1 LIGWESG
8 DRAMPNQFGCRNGGS
23 NANRA
28 QHGLQISGAGA
39 LASVR
44 IAKQHGIRNSEEI
57 VLATGKKTAWL
68 TVKRSLITIYNDV
81 YDEHL
86 FVFAAGL
93 SYYFVLSLFPLL
105 VSMALLLGYVPIPHL
120 FEGLLSLMARLVP
133 GDGMSLVRNI
143 LSDVSHEH
151 KHFLTLGLVF
161 TIWTVSSGFA
171 AIIDGLDLVYRVHE
185 TRPVWKTRPIALGL
199 TLLAGSLLVVGVGL
213 MVEGTYLGTWFT
225 GEFDLS
231 PAILAVWRYLRW
243 GIAAAFAVLALE
255 LIYHFGPNVKQRF
268 RDSLTGA
275 IVAVAAWIGLSYLLG
290 IYFRHFESLDKT
302 YGPLG
307 AAIGLYVWFYLSGFA
322 ILLGGE
328 INFLLGELRHHGI
341 RQSSKPAYA
350 EIDNLNSAA

>member
-1 LIGWESG
+1 VK
-8 DRAMPNQFGCRNGGS
+8 GS
-23 NANRA
+23 EVTV
-28 QHGLQISGAGA
+28 L
-39 LASVR
+39 
-44 IAKQHGIRNSEEI
+44 GI
-57 VLATGKKTAWL
+57 GKKAAWL
-68 TVKRSLITIYNDV
+68 TVKRYVIAIYHDV

-105 VSMALLLGYVPIPHL
+105 VSMAALLGYIPIPHL

-143 LSDVSHEH
+143 VYEVSH
-151 KHFLTLGLVF
+151 KHTHLLTLGLVF
-161 TIWTVSSGFA
+161 TIWTTSSGFA
-171 AIIDGLDLVYRVHE
+171 AIIDGLDLVYCVRE
-185 TRPVWKTRPIALGL
+185 TRPVWKTRPLALGL
-199 TLLAGSLLVVGVGL
+199 TLLAGSLLVVAVGL
-213 MVEGTYLGTWFT
+213 MVEGTSLGTWFT

-231 PAILAVWRYLRW
+231 PAVLAAWRNLRW

-255 LIYHFGPNVKQRF
+255 LVYHFGPNVKQRF

-328 INFLLGELRHHGI
+328 INFLLGELRHHRI
-341 RQSSKPAYA
+341 RQSSKPVYS
-350 EIDNLNSAA
+350 EINNLNSAA

>member
-1 LIGWESG
+1 
-8 DRAMPNQFGCRNGGS
+8 
-23 NANRA
+23 
-28 QHGLQISGAGA
+28 
-39 LASVR
+39 
-44 IAKQHGIRNSEEI
+44 
-57 VLATGKKTAWL
+57 VLALGVPGAWL
-68 TVKRSLITIYNDV
+68 TIKRSLITIYNDV

-105 VSMALLLGYVPIPHL
+105 VSMASLLGYVPIPHL
-120 FEGLLSLMARLVP
+120 FEGLLGVMARLVP

-143 LSDVSHEH
+143 VSDVTLKH

-161 TIWTVSSGFA
+161 TIWTASSGFA
-171 AIIDGLDLVYRVHE
+171 AIIDGLDLVYRVRE

-199 TLLAGSLLVVGVGL
+199 TLLAGSLLLVAVGL

-225 GEFDLS
+225 SRFDLN
-231 PAILAVWRYLRW
+231 PAILAAWRYLRW
-243 GIAAAFAVLALE
+243 GIAVFVAVLAVE
-255 LIYHFGPNVKQRF
+255 LLYHFGPDVKQRF
-268 RDSLTGA
+268 RDSLAGA
-275 IVAVAAWIGLSYLLG
+275 LVAVMTWIGLSYLLG

-328 INFLLGELRHHGI
+328 INFLLGELRHHRT
-341 RQSSKPAYA
+341 RQSSKPAYV
-350 EIDNLNSAA
+350 EMNNLNSAA